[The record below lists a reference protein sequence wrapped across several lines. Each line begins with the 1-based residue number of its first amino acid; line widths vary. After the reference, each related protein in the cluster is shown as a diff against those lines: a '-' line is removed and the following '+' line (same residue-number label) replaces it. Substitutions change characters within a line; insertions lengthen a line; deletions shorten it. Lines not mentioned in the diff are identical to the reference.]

1 MKDTDNCAPAKK
13 RKPKESEDA
22 RKERQQIDEWQMID
36 VLRRAGN
43 LVEPEANVHPDRK
56 WRVDYLI
63 NGERAFG
70 HPIALEIQGI
80 GFGHHSFGAIMKTYE
95 KNNAIAARGW
105 RLVQVTRA
113 QVASGEA
120 LEALARCGVSVV
132 AKCPCNA
139 GNTADGKCAK
149 CGTS

>member
-1 MKDTDNCAPAKK
+1 MA
-13 RKPKESEDA
+13 RESKEDRA
-22 RKERQQIDEWQMID
+22 TRQAQQEWQLVD

-43 LVEPEANVHPDRK
+43 LVEPERPVCSERK

-63 NGERAFG
+63 LTGRRGNS
-70 HPIALEIQGI
+70 PIALEIQGI

-95 KNNAIAARGW
+95 KNNAIAAQGW

-120 LEALARCGVSVV
+120 LEALARCGVRVE
-132 AKCPCNA
+132 A
-139 GNTADGKCAK
+139 
-149 CGTS
+149 TSTKTEAL

>member
-1 MKDTDNCAPAKK
+1 MA
-13 RKPKESEDA
+13 RESKEDRA
-22 RKERQQIDEWQMID
+22 TRQAQQEWQLVD

-43 LVEPEANVHPDRK
+43 HVEPEQPVCADRK

-63 NGERAFG
+63 LTGRRGNS
-70 HPIALEIQGI
+70 PIALEIQGI

-95 KNNAIAARGW
+95 KNNAIAAQGW

-120 LEALARCGVSVV
+120 LEALARCG
-132 AKCPCNA
+132 A
-139 GNTADGKCAK
+139 TL
-149 CGTS
+149 